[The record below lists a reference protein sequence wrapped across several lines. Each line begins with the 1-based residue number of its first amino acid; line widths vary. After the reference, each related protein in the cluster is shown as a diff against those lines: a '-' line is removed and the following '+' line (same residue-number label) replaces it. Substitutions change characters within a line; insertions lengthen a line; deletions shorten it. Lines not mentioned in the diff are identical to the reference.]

1 MNSVIFNNPKVGCSF
16 CNPDHDSYFYA
27 ECLCEDGDGGYEIL
41 IETSEWSEYDD
52 SYVVQAIK
60 HVKFCPYCGRKMVNK

>member
-1 MNSVIFNNPKVGCSF
+1 MATKENESGCNF
-16 CNPDHDSYFYA
+16 CNPENDKYSYD
-27 ECLCEDGDGGYEIL
+27 ECVCEDGDGGYEIL

-60 HVKFCPYCGRKMVNK
+60 HVKFCPYCGRRMANK

>member
-1 MNSVIFNNPKVGCSF
+1 MATKENESGCNF
-16 CNPDHDSYFYA
+16 CNPENDKYSYD
-27 ECLCEDGDGGYEIL
+27 ECVCEDGDGGYEIL

-60 HVKFCPYCGRKMVNK
+60 HVKFCPYCGRRMVDK